1 MAYALASRIE
11 RAVKKSGLEVVW
23 VAGWKS
29 RGRATMG
36 TIQTITLH
44 HTATPRSFKKGT
56 EYPTYNV
63 VKNGRSVLPGPLA
76 QLGLGRT
83 GTVYVFAAGRAN
95 HAGVS
100 RATSMTNSHA
110 IGIEAEGAME
120 AWPTS
125 QYQAYLRLVRAL
137 IDEFGL
143 GSSRALRHGETCSP
157 PGRKT
162 DASFSGPAFRKALT
176 TTKTGSAPA
185 STQPDTPAKPKGLFD
200 MALKTADSRTEK
212 QKVTRGKEITLR
224 TRAKSTNKFLCSV
237 KKGETV
243 LVDEHVRISGLRE
256 GQVAE
261 VWLRIGEY
269 VAKTKKGHTRYNYPR
284 VTVHG
289 RAGGEDIHVAIPLVD
304 KVGISPKHGGDL
316 RLYVIVKN
324 VSGDECVVES
334 TKHHVLA
341 D

>member
-11 RAVKKSGLEVVW
+11 KAVKKSGLKVVW
-23 VAGWKS
+23 VSGWKS

-36 TIQTITLH
+36 TIQTVTLH

-63 VKNGRSVLPGPLA
+63 VKDGRPGLPGPLA

-120 AWPTS
+120 AWPTA

-137 IDEFGL
+137 VDEFGL
-143 GSSRALRHGETCSP
+143 GTSRALRHGETCSP

-162 DASFSGPAFRKALT
+162 DASFSGPAFRKSLAAVNLGDAKPT
-176 TTKTGSAPA
+176 PA
-185 STQPDTPAKPKGLFD
+185 PAKPKGLFG
-200 MALKTADSRTEK
+200 MALKAADSRTENRK
-212 QKVTRGKEITLR
+212 IAKSKEITLR
-224 TRAKSTNKFLCSV
+224 TRAKKTYSFLCSV

-243 LVDEHVRISGLRE
+243 LVDSDVRISGLRE

-261 VWLRIGEY
+261 VFVRLGEY
-269 VAKTKKGHTRYNYPR
+269 VKKTSKTHTRYNYPR
-284 VTVHG
+284 QTVIG
-289 RAGGEDIHVAIPLVD
+289 RAGGGDVHVNYVKAD
-304 KVGISPKHGGDL
+304 KINMSPKHGGDL
-316 RLYVIVKN
+316 RLYLVVKN
-324 VSGDECVVES
+324 VSGDECVVEYS
-334 TKHHVLA
+334 KHTILG

>member
-1 MAYALASRIE
+1 MEYALASRIE
-11 RAVKKSGLEVVW
+11 RAVRKSGLKVVW

-63 VKNGRSVLPGPLA
+63 VKNGRSGLPGPLA

-162 DASFSGPAFRKALT
+162 DASFSGPAFRTALGT
-176 TTKTGSAPA
+176 VNLGA
-185 STQPDTPAKPKGLFD
+185 AKPAPTPPPVKKGPFG
-200 MALKTADSRTEK
+200 MSLKKQDQRTEK
-212 QKVTRGKEITLR
+212 QKIAKGKIKTLR
-224 TRAKSTNKFLCSV
+224 TREKSTNSMLDSV
-237 KKGETV
+237 TKGQ
-243 LVDEHVRISGLRE
+243 LVQLNAHLRISGLRE

-261 VWLRIGEY
+261 VWARNGEY
-269 VAKTKKGHTRYNYPR
+269 VAKTGKGHTRYNHPR
-284 VTVHG
+284 VTVIG
-289 RAGGEDIHVAIPLVD
+289 RAGGGDVHVEYTLTD
-304 KVGISPKHGGDL
+304 KVGNSPKYGGDVRMYL
-316 RLYVIVKN
+316 VTKN
-324 VSGDECVVES
+324 VSGDECTVENVKWTLLS
-334 TKHHVLA
+334 

>member
-1 MAYALASRIE
+1 MAYALASRLE
-11 RAVKKSGLEVVW
+11 RAVKKSGLKVVW
-23 VAGWKS
+23 VAGWKA

-44 HTATPRSFKKGT
+44 HTATPRSFKKTT
-56 EYPTYNV
+56 EYPTLNV
-63 VKNGRSVLPGPLA
+63 VKNGRPGLPGPLA

-120 AWPTS
+120 AWPDT

-143 GSSRALRHGETCSP
+143 GTSRALRHGETCSP

-162 DASFSGPAFRKALT
+162 DASFSGPAFRTALAT
-176 TTKTGSAPA
+176 IKSGSSPAPN
-185 STQPDTPAKPKGLFD
+185 PTPVEKGLFG
-200 MALKTADSRTEK
+200 MAFKTADSRTEK
-212 QKVTRGKEITLR
+212 QKSAKGKEITLR
-224 TRAKSTNKFLCSV
+224 TRAKDRNKLLCSV
-237 KKGETV
+237 KKGELV
-243 LVDEHVRISGLRE
+243 LIDEHLRISGLRE

-261 VWLRIGEY
+261 VWFRLGEY
-269 VAKTKKGHTRYNYPR
+269 VKATGKNHSRYNYPR

-289 RAGGEDIHVAIPLVD
+289 RAGGGDVHVAVPLVD
-304 KVGISPKHGGDL
+304 KIQMSPKHKGDL
-316 RLYVIVKN
+316 RLYVVVKN
-324 VSGDECVVES
+324 VSGDECVVEY

>member
-1 MAYALASRIE
+1 MAYALASRLE
-11 RAVKKSGLEVVW
+11 RAVKASGLKVVW

-56 EYPTYNV
+56 EYPTLGV
-63 VKNGRSVLPGPLA
+63 VKNGRPGLPGPLA

-120 AWPTS
+120 AWPDT

-143 GSSRALRHGETCSP
+143 GTSRALRHGETCSP

-162 DASFSGPAFRKALT
+162 DASFSGPAFRSALAT
-176 TTKTGSAPA
+176 IKSGSSPAPTK
-185 STQPDTPAKPKGLFD
+185 PDTPAPLKGLFG
-200 MALKTADSRTEK
+200 MAFKTADSRTEN
-212 QKVTRGKEITLR
+212 QKVAKDKEITLR
-224 TRAKSTNKFLCSV
+224 TRAKDRNKLLCSV
-237 KKGETV
+237 KKGELV
-243 LVDEHVRISGLRE
+243 LIDEHLRISGLRE

-261 VWLRIGEY
+261 VWFRLGEY
-269 VAKTKKGHTRYNYPR
+269 VKATGKNHSRYNYPR

-289 RAGGEDIHVAIPLVD
+289 RAGGGDVHVAVPLVD
-304 KVGISPKHGGDL
+304 KIQMSPKHKGDL
-316 RLYVIVKN
+316 RLYVVVKN
-324 VSGDECVVES
+324 VSGDECVVEY
-334 TKHHVLA
+334 TKHTVLA

>member
-11 RAVKKSGLEVVW
+11 RAVKASGLKVVW

-44 HTATPRSFKKGT
+44 HTATPRSFKRGT
-56 EYPTYNV
+56 EYPTLNV
-63 VKNGRSVLPGPLA
+63 IKNGRPGLSGPLA

-83 GTVYVFAAGRAN
+83 GVVYVFAAGRAN

-120 AWPTS
+120 AWPTA

-137 IDEFGL
+137 IDEFDL
-143 GSSRALRHGETCSP
+143 GTSRALRHAETCSP

-162 DASFSGPAFRKALT
+162 DASFSGPAFRKALGT
-176 TTKTGSAPA
+176 IKSGSTPAPTKPG
-185 STQPDTPAKPKGLFD
+185 TPAKPKGLFG
-200 MALKTADSRTEK
+200 MALKTTDSRTEK
-212 QKVTRGKEITLR
+212 QKVSKGKEITLR
-224 TRAKSTNKFLCSV
+224 TRAKSTSKFLCSV

-243 LVDEHVRISGLRE
+243 LVDEHLRISGLRE

-261 VWLRIGEY
+261 VWLRLGEY
-269 VAKTKKGHTRYNYPR
+269 VKAAGKTYSRHNYPR

-289 RAGGEDIHVAIPLVD
+289 RAGGGDIHVAVPLVD
-304 KVGISPKHGGDL
+304 KIGMSPKHKGDL

-324 VSGDECVVES
+324 VSGDTCTVES